1 MTRPAIGKRTA
12 SSGTDTV
19 THMTQPRRPR
29 GSLRDPLRVGVT
41 IERTTDDRF
50 AAIARSTGI
59 SKSALFEWA
68 INRLELDEN
77 GVPVAWDPEEE
88 LPLRRTG

>member
-1 MTRPAIGKRTA
+1 MTRPPTVKRTA
-12 SSGTDTV
+12 FSDTDTV
-19 THMTQPRRPR
+19 THMAQPRRPK

-59 SKSALFEWA
+59 SKSALFEWV
-68 INRLELDEN
+68 INSLELDEN
-77 GVPVAWDPEEE
+77 GVPVEWDPEEE